1 MAVLCESQTIEESD
15 LPLEFVVAAGLRR
28 EAERET
34 SLSSAMSAFEK
45 GFLRKT
51 LVQNGW
57 NRRRTAEHL
66 GIGYSTL
73 KAKLKAYGIGSDDED

>member
-1 MAVLCESQTIEESD
+1 
-15 LPLEFVVAAGLRR
+15 
-28 EAERET
+28 
-34 SLSSAMSAFEK
+34 MSAFEK